1 MLSIGRGAVRHGSGP
16 QHAPAPEWT
25 PPPRLAPRPAT
36 TASALAL
43 VAIALVFLLDAAP
56 RIGQPFGNSHDGRN
70 GAMWATGAR
79 AVVEDG
85 PIAARFGALAP
96 ERERYAHHPPG
107 TYLETAAAYALGA
120 RSAAALKAPAYLG
133 SIAAI
138 VLAFLCARWLGLRH
152 VAAVV
157 GAAAMVGTPMFLLY
171 GAMLNH
177 EAISLPWAF
186 AALGLLA
193 RHRRG
198 DRDRRWIGVV
208 VGCGLALTHFEGV
221 LFAMVLGAAL
231 VVRRHRDRP
240 PAGPAVHG
248 LMLGAGVASV
258 LTWAWLWWANGGLRE
273 MWEQF
278 TARSG
283 GTDPELF
290 VRTQL
295 DDVLWGIP
303 AWTVVA
309 ASVGTVVLWR
319 RGARLVVALAV
330 GVPAMWMVGL
340 ADGATHH
347 EFWNHWLL
355 LAVALG
361 AATLADRFARG
372 PIACGGLVVVAVA
385 LLVAGT
391 WVRVPDEGRFLRG
404 GDAARVITD
413 THGYD
418 GTVHVLAPVTTPLPW
433 VAWATRSPATVVD
446 RAEIAAVARQ
456 APDELVLVPLR
467 SPSITEDEI
476 PPLWD
481 VAVARRGDYALVRAA
496 DAARL
501 LVPSVP

>member
-1 MLSIGRGAVRHGSGP
+1 MLSIGRRGVRHGSGP
-16 QHAPAPEWT
+16 QPAPAREWT

-36 TASALAL
+36 TLSALAL
-43 VAIALVFLLDAAP
+43 AAIALVFLLDAAP
-56 RIGQPFGNSHDGRN
+56 RIGLPFGNSHDGRN

-79 AVVEDG
+79 AVVEQG
-85 PIAARFGALAP
+85 PVAARLGALAP

-107 TYLETAAAYALGA
+107 TYLETSVAYALGA

-186 AALGLLA
+186 AALGVLA
-193 RHRRG
+193 RARRG
-198 DRDRRWIGVV
+198 DRDPRWVGVV

-221 LFAMVLGAAL
+221 LFAMALGALL
-231 VVRRHRDRP
+231 VVRHRRGRP
-240 PAGPAVHG
+240 STGPAVHG
-248 LMLGAGVASV
+248 LLAGAGAASV
-258 LTWAWLWWANGGLRE
+258 VTWLWLWWANGGLHE
-273 MWEQF
+273 MWVQF

-295 DDVLWGIP
+295 DNVLWGIP
-303 AWTVVA
+303 ASTVVVA
-309 ASVGTVVLWR
+309 VAGSVLLWW
-319 RGARLVVALAV
+319 RGARLVVALAA
-330 GVPAMWMVGL
+330 GVPVLWMVGL

-361 AATLADRFARG
+361 AATLADRLARG
-372 PIACGGLVVVAVA
+372 PLACAGLVVAACA
-385 LLVAGT
+385 LLAVGT
-391 WVRVPDEGRFLRG
+391 WVSVPDEGRFARG
-404 GDAARVITD
+404 GDAARVIAD
-413 THGYD
+413 TQGYD

-433 VAWATRSPATVVD
+433 VAWVTRSPAAVVD
-446 RAEIAAVARQ
+446 RDGLAAVAGR

-467 SPSITEDEI
+467 SPSLTEGDRA
-476 PPLWD
+476 PLWD
-481 VAVARRGDYALVRAA
+481 IAVARRGDYALVRAV

-501 LVPSVP
+501 LAPAA